1 MEMGDGD
8 GMATGWRWDGDGM
21 EVGWRWDGGRMVDEA
36 GGQRHRYSRTHW
48 AASQVL
54 LRVGALNSHEPSPIC
69 WWKHNHQEQRL
80 V

>member
-1 MEMGDGD
+1 MEM
-8 GMATGWRWDGDGM
+8 
-21 EVGWRWDGGRMVDEA
+21 GWRWDGGGMEIMGWRRDGNDGMVDEA
-36 GGQRHRYSRTHW
+36 GGQRHQYSRTHW

-54 LRVGALNSHEPSPIC
+54 LRVGALNSHEPSHIC